1 MKRAENRKRY
11 LENRVLNVVDYII
24 NNKATIRE
32 TAKVFGVSK
41 GTIQKDITIRIYE
54 LNPQKA
60 IEVEKVMLFNKSQRH
75 LRGGEATRK
84 RYENARKLNRQAI

>member
-1 MKRAENRKRY
+1 MKRAEIDRY
-11 LENRVLNVVDYII
+11 VENRVLSVADYII
-24 NNKATIRE
+24 SNKATMRE

-41 GTIQKDITIRIYE
+41 GTIQKDVTIRIYE

-84 RYENARKLNRQAI
+84 KYIKVLDN

>member
-1 MKRAENRKRY
+1 MKQYIEERI
-11 LENRVLNVVDYII
+11 LNVADYII

-32 TAKVFGVSK
+32 AAKVFYVSK
-41 GTIQKDITIRIYE
+41 GTIQKDVTIRIYE

-60 IEVEKVMLFNKSQRH
+60 SKVEEVLLMNKSQRH

>member
-1 MKRAENRKRY
+1 MKQYIED
-11 LENRVLNVVDYII
+11 RVLSVADYII
-24 NNKATIRE
+24 NNRATIRE
-32 TAKVFGVSK
+32 TAKVFYVSK
-41 GTIQKDITIRIYE
+41 GTIQKDVTIRIYE

-84 RYENARKLNRQAI
+84 KYIKVLDN